1 MTSLNRPDDELA
13 NLTTHGV
20 ALLVSLVAA
29 AHLMFTVADRS
40 ARFSLL
46 LCRLLV
52 FADSCLWSVNA
63 FTSVLRSELAS
74 TFSDIGSSEHFHVI
88 AGTYTPLSVKYL
100 NHGWWPLILIAMW
113 VLAFAG
119 AIRVF
124 QIGDLP
130 RMDKA
135 VWIARNFSAV
145 TLGELFANRPLPWC
159 FGSSLRGPVMDSAA
173 PFLRFGASRRFAHA
187 IWHLFVVVG
196 ATPATIGR
204 FFWRYQTAKRPRSI
218 VIIGR
223 WRNSSD

>member
-40 ARFSLL
+40 SAIRFSCVVYSFSLI
-46 LCRLLV
+46 LV
-52 FADSCLWSVNA
+52 YG
-63 FTSVLRSELAS
+63 AS
-74 TFSDIGSSEHFHVI
+74 TLSHLFYDLSWRRRFRTLDQASIFMLI

-135 VWIARNFSAV
+135 LYGLLGILPAV
-145 TLGELFANRPLPWC
+145 TLGELFRQAP
-159 FGSSLRGPVMDSAA
+159 SAVVFWVVAGGAGYGLGA
-173 PFLRFGASRRFAHA
+173 PFLRFSASRRFAHA

-196 ATPATIGR
+196 SACHYWAILL
-204 FFWRYQTAKRPRSI
+204 A
-218 VIIGR
+218 V
-223 WRNSSD
+223 SDR